1 MLAGRLLRVLRR
13 RREEKREVCVSGMTF
28 TSWPCGMEA
37 VRRQGGVERG
47 RQSDCLC
54 LACLTPGSTLCEAS
68 EPLHRSG

>member
-1 MLAGRLLRVLRR
+1 M
-13 RREEKREVCVSGMTF
+13 CVSGMTF